1 MLVCYVIIY
10 ILYYKCDIIVVVNHV
25 SLVISRSEKS
35 ESSKSS
41 TLTVVRAEREVAIE
55 SEKQI
60 YWSGPLPFRE
70 YYHVI
75 TMYLSLRL
83 VC

>member
-1 MLVCYVIIY
+1 VLVFYVIIY
-10 ILYYKCDIIVVVNHV
+10 IVYYKCDIIVVVNHV

-55 SEKQI
+55 SEADI
-60 YWSGPLPFRE
+60 
-70 YYHVI
+70 
-75 TMYLSLRL
+75 L
-83 VC
+83 VRTTAF